1 MRPTDAAT
9 AGELGADAIGMIFV
23 PGARRFVSVE
33 TAKAISRQV
42 GPFVTRVGVFQDAT
56 TKTIVET
63 AAAVSL
69 DLVQLHGHERA
80 EQVAELGACGLRVL
94 KAIRVDDRIEQEV
107 HYWRGQDEDVQQSL
121 LGFVLETAGPSGG
134 SGIANDFEAISRH
147 RQAGLFDGTRLIL
160 AGGLRP
166 ENAAGAIRLVR
177 PWAIDVSSGVE
188 ETFGQKSKRLIDEL
202 MQVVWAVD

>member
-1 MRPTDAAT
+1 MLFR
-9 AGELGADAIGMIFV
+9 
-23 PGARRFVSVE
+23 S
-33 TAKAISRQV
+33 
-42 GPFVTRVGVFQDAT
+42 
-56 TKTIVET
+56 
-63 AAAVSL
+63 
-69 DLVQLHGHERA
+69 
-80 EQVAELGACGLRVL
+80 
-94 KAIRVDDRIEQEV
+94 RVDDRIEQEV
-107 HYWRGQDEDVQQSL
+107 HYWRGQDEDVQQAL